1 MKKIE
6 KAALFMQENREL
18 FQCPICKDTF
28 DQLEGN
34 SLSCLNG
41 HLFDISKK
49 GTLYFLLKGT
59 KNEYDKEML
68 SSRFNIATAGLFHP
82 LLDELYKCIIEKED
96 GHTLDVGCGEGS
108 QLDYLT
114 TLGLKGQKIGFDISK
129 DAIQLAANHFSTA
142 FWCVADLAQSPF
154 ASQQYDTIL
163 NIFSPSNYKEFD
175 RLLKKGGQVIK
186 VVPEKDYLIELR
198 KLFYRDQ
205 AEKQT
210 YSNEVVIEKF
220 KEHFPSMEMKRINYS
235 FELTQSLFE
244 DLMKMTPLSWGAS
257 PSSKEY
263 ALAHPLQSVT
273 IDVCVLVGQK
283 LADV

>member
-6 KAALFMQENREL
+6 KAALFMQENRVL

-220 KEHFPSMEMKRINYS
+220 KEHFPSMEMKRVNYS

-257 PSSKEY
+257 PASKEY

-283 LADV
+283 

>member
-114 TLGLKGQKIGFDISK
+114 TLGLKSQKIGFDISK

-283 LADV
+283 